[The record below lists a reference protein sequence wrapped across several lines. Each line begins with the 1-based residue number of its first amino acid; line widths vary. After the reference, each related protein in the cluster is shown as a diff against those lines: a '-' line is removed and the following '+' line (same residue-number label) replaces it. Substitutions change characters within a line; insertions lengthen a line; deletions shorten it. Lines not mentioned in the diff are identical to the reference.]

1 MLSTNYKNVN
11 DQLLGRIVENITKI
25 GEYQIEMNKNKEHY
39 YSVSQKFQK
48 ER

>member
-1 MLSTNYKNVN
+1 MLSANYKSVN
-11 DQLLGRIVENITKI
+11 DQLLGRIVDNITKI
-25 GEYQIEMNKNKEHY
+25 SEYQIEMNKNKEHY

>member
-11 DQLLGRIVENITKI
+11 DQLLGRIVDNITKI
-25 GEYQIEMNKNKEHY
+25 GEYQTEMNQNKEHY
-39 YSVSQKFQK
+39 YYVSQKFQK